1 MVKNPYFWFQF
12 PTRVRFNMFNVC
24 AILGQVPM
32 SKTSPNPKAWDWKG
46 GLVECFPK
54 NVGTPIAEW
63 FIYVYFMENPKLKWM
78 ITGEKKYFRK
88 PPHVEKS
95 TRL

>member
-1 MVKNPYFWFQF
+1 
-12 PTRVRFNMFNVC
+12 MFNVC

-46 GLVECFPK
+46 GRVECFPK

-63 FIYVYFMENPKLKWM
+63 FIYVYFMENPQTKMDDNW
-78 ITGEKKYFRK
+78 GKKVF
-88 PPHVEKS
+88 
-95 TRL
+95 